1 MVTTRSQS
9 NQNRQTENGTM
20 NRSSDSESETSF
32 PDVLSRDQIADLDS
46 EDVLTR
52 RQNNNN
58 YDIDHRFNEINRQIG
73 DLTDIVLSLTNQ
85 LASVN
90 GEGNRLNAVTTNT
103 NSRSDNTQKMRLQ
116 VYHAPNNRYSPF
128 SCFRH
133 FQSKMRTRVN
143 RAETP
148 RRKPFKES
156 LKRLN
161 KILIRC
167 LTWR

>member
-20 NRSSDSESETSF
+20 DRSSDSEGETSF

-103 NSRSDNTQKMRLQ
+103 NSRSDNDTWQSHCCSEDIQ
-116 VYHAPNNRYSPF
+116 
-128 SCFRH
+128 SCL
-133 FQSKMRTRVN
+133 VN
-143 RAETP
+143 LLVEL
-148 RRKPFKES
+148 F
-156 LKRLN
+156 LY
-161 KILIRC
+161 
-167 LTWR
+167 

>member
-1 MVTTRSQS
+1 MVTTRSQN
-9 NQNRQTENGTM
+9 NQNRQTENGIM
-20 NRSSDSESETSF
+20 DRSSDSENETSF

-103 NSRSDNTQKMRLQ
+103 NSRSDTRL
-116 VYHAPNNRYSPF
+116 VCIKDSYVRETSVSHLEPWSF
-128 SCFRH
+128 SD
-133 FQSKMRTRVN
+133 
-143 RAETP
+143 
-148 RRKPFKES
+148 
-156 LKRLN
+156 
-161 KILIRC
+161 
-167 LTWR
+167 

>member
-85 LASVN
+85 VASVN

-103 NSRSDNTQKMRLQ
+103 NSRSDSALSDTFSQWICAVKWASNTGLEAAVSKGLAQSHKSLTAHSCAFLFSLFSAKY
-116 VYHAPNNRYSPF
+116 VPFYH
-128 SCFRH
+128 
-133 FQSKMRTRVN
+133 
-143 RAETP
+143 
-148 RRKPFKES
+148 
-156 LKRLN
+156 
-161 KILIRC
+161 
-167 LTWR
+167 

>member
-1 MVTTRSQS
+1 MD
-9 NQNRQTENGTM
+9 
-20 NRSSDSESETSF
+20 RSSDSEGETSF

-103 NSRSDNTQKMRLQ
+103 NSRSDNMSIKLFWLSIVTFCQALKASFQINYGKIRTKK
-116 VYHAPNNRYSPF
+116 F
-128 SCFRH
+128 SFH
-133 FQSKMRTRVN
+133 
-143 RAETP
+143 
-148 RRKPFKES
+148 
-156 LKRLN
+156 
-161 KILIRC
+161 
-167 LTWR
+167 

>member
-1 MVTTRSQS
+1 MVTTRFQS
-9 NQNRQTENGTM
+9 NQNRQTENGIM
-20 NRSSDSESETSF
+20 DRSSDSENETSF

-58 YDIDHRFNEINRQIG
+58 YDIDYRFNEINRQIG

-103 NSRSDNTQKMRLQ
+103 NSRSDK
-116 VYHAPNNRYSPF
+116 YSHESHLPADC
-128 SCFRH
+128 SVQQRWI
-133 FQSKMRTRVN
+133 
-143 RAETP
+143 TP
-148 RRKPFKES
+148 PTKPLS
-156 LKRLN
+156 Y
-161 KILIRC
+161 
-167 LTWR
+167 

>member
-103 NSRSDNTQKMRLQ
+103 NSRSDTFNK
-116 VYHAPNNRYSPF
+116 VFPKNRDQLEFLDLNPLYQRSFLPTTTNLLLYYSYF
-128 SCFRH
+128 ISLFRS
-133 FQSKMRTRVN
+133 FL
-143 RAETP
+143 P
-148 RRKPFKES
+148 
-156 LKRLN
+156 
-161 KILIRC
+161 
-167 LTWR
+167 

>member
-20 NRSSDSESETSF
+20 DRSSDSEGETSF

-52 RQNNNN
+52 CQNNNN

-73 DLTDIVLSLTNQ
+73 DLTDI
-85 LASVN
+85 ASVN

-103 NSRSDNTQKMRLQ
+103 NSRSDK
-116 VYHAPNNRYSPF
+116 
-128 SCFRH
+128 
-133 FQSKMRTRVN
+133 
-143 RAETP
+143 
-148 RRKPFKES
+148 
-156 LKRLN
+156 
-161 KILIRC
+161 
-167 LTWR
+167 

>member
-1 MVTTRSQS
+1 MVTTRFQS
-9 NQNRQTENGTM
+9 NQNRQTENGIM
-20 NRSSDSESETSF
+20 DRSSDSENETSF

-58 YDIDHRFNEINRQIG
+58 YDIDYRFNEINRQIG

-103 NSRSDNTQKMRLQ
+103 NSRSDSL
-116 VYHAPNNRYSPF
+116 
-128 SCFRH
+128 SCR
-133 FQSKMRTRVN
+133 N
-143 RAETP
+143 CE
-148 RRKPFKES
+148 
-156 LKRLN
+156 
-161 KILIRC
+161 
-167 LTWR
+167 

>member
-103 NSRSDNTQKMRLQ
+103 NSRSDNNKTI
-116 VYHAPNNRYSPF
+116 RY
-128 SCFRH
+128 
-133 FQSKMRTRVN
+133 
-143 RAETP
+143 
-148 RRKPFKES
+148 
-156 LKRLN
+156 
-161 KILIRC
+161 
-167 LTWR
+167 LTKF